1 MEKEDKV
8 KFMNEDFNE
17 VENKIQKLNNLSIIL
32 GSMPII
38 IAAFLLGLLG
48 IFTDIPIIQYCITI
62 LTLIEL
68 IALPLISNVIAIKSL
83 IMSKKININNNI
95 LYTAIILMII
105 HYIIYGVIFY
115 FINGLSK
122 MYK

>member
-8 KFMNEDFNE
+8 KFMNQDFNE

-48 IFTDIPIIQYCITI
+48 LFTDIPIIQYCIII

-95 LYTAIILMII
+95 LYTAIFLMII